1 MRLVKC
7 VCALGLLLA
16 AGPSWVQAGEID
28 KIQARGELVVSINKG
43 YPPFAMQ
50 VDGQLA
56 GLDVDLARLLADYL
70 GVEVRFVQPD
80 DYDQQIPGLLA
91 GKADIIMAAMTRTV
105 KRGLRV
111 NFSAPYFEVSQAAL
125 VRRERVPDN
134 ANSYFDLLA
143 VDGLRLG
150 VKAGTTHEAFAR
162 ELFPDEA
169 LKHYPTAA
177 AAAAAVIEGEVD
189 AMVADSPFVKVW
201 RNTHTAHYAQVAAL
215 LQPVTREFYAFA
227 VRPGDPEFLNWLDLF
242 VAQIK
247 TDGTLDLLTHE
258 YFEVMAWASENV
270 RLDRKMT
277 RAQFLQNRF
286 IVNRRAMIEKRRQAA
301 RGTGD
306 RYE

>member
-1 MRLVKC
+1 MRLVRC
-7 VCALGLLLA
+7 ILFLGMCLA
-16 AGPSWVQAGEID
+16 AGLPWVQAGEID
-28 KIQARGELVVSINKG
+28 EIQARGELVVSINKG

-50 VDGQLA
+50 LDGQLA
-56 GLDVDLARLLADYL
+56 GLDVDLARLLAEYL

-80 DYDQQIPGLLA
+80 DYDQQIPGLLT

-111 NFSAPYFEVSQAAL
+111 SFTAPYFEVSQAAL
-125 VRRERVPDN
+125 VRRERVPDG
-134 ANSYFDLLA
+134 AGSYFDLLA
-143 VDGLRLG
+143 VDSLRLG

-162 ELFPDEA
+162 ELFPAEA
-169 LKHYPTAA
+169 LRRYPTAS
-177 AAAAAVIEGEVD
+177 AAAAAVIKGEVD

-201 RNTHTAHYAQVAAL
+201 RNTHMVHYAQVTAL

-227 VRPGDPEFLNWLDLF
+227 VRPGDPEFVNWLNLF

-270 RLDRKMT
+270 RLDRKLT

-286 IVNRRAMIEKRRQAA
+286 IANRKAMIEKRRQAA
-301 RGTGD
+301 GGTGD